1 MLATKE
7 SCLLRTIETYVCVC
21 VCVLLVASYQDHF
34 ETQYLLPV
42 VPTGIK
48 KLVQIRLNLVL
59 GSY

>member
-1 MLATKE
+1 MKNV
-7 SCLLRTIETYVCVC
+7 SHKGVVPPKDNRDIC